1 MSRGN
6 EVEVSHVS
14 EKSEVTQVLEKSE
27 VTLKSGKPHLHLL
40 GIQSNVVWE
49 NPEANR
55 LNFEKQIKEGVMK
68 FSETDL
74 VVLPEVFTT
83 GFTMNLSKID
93 SWESRE
99 TLNWMTRLA
108 AELNIA
114 LTGSVAFRFED
125 GTARNRSLF
134 VRPDRSFEFYDKK
147 HLFSL
152 GSEDK
157 FFEQGKVKKIVEF
170 RGWKIL
176 LQICYDLRFP
186 CFSRNSLTDRY
197 DIALYVANWPEA
209 RIQPWLTLLQA
220 RAIENQCY
228 VMGVNRNGTD
238 ANGIIYPGESLAV
251 DVYGGICDQ
260 ATQDDVVQLVCDRL
274 SLEEFKTKFP
284 VLEDVD

>member
-6 EVEVSHVS
+6 EVEVSQVS
-14 EKSEVTQVLEKSE
+14 EKAE
-27 VTLKSGKPHLHLL
+27 VTLKSEKPHLHIL
-40 GIQSNVVWE
+40 GIQSTIAWE

-55 LNFEKQIKEGVMK
+55 LHFEKQIREGVQK
-68 FSETDL
+68 TPETDL

-99 TLNWMTRLA
+99 TLHWMTRLA

-125 GTARNRSLF
+125 GKARNRSLF
-134 VRPDRSFEFYDKK
+134 LRPDGSFEFYDKK

-152 GSEDK
+152 GSEDQ
-157 FFEQGKVKKIVEF
+157 FFEKGLVKKIVEF

-186 CFSRNSLTDRY
+186 CFSSNTLVDRY

-228 VMGVNRNGTD
+228 VMGVNRTGTD
-238 ANGIIYPGESLAV
+238 ANDILYPGESLAV
-251 DVYGGICDQ
+251 DFYGNVCDQ
-260 ATQDDVVQLVCDRL
+260 GTQDDVVQLVCDRAA
-274 SLEEFKTKFP
+274 LEEFKIKFP
-284 VLEDVD
+284 VLEDGD

>member
-1 MSRGN
+1 MMTGN
-6 EVEVSHVS
+6 EVEVSQVS
-14 EKSEVTQVLEKSE
+14 EKSE
-27 VTLKSGKPHLHLL
+27 VTLKSEKPHLHIL
-40 GIQSNVVWE
+40 GIQSTIAWE

-55 LNFEKQIKEGVMK
+55 LHFEKQIREGVQK
-68 FSETDL
+68 FPETDL

-83 GFTMNLSKID
+83 GFTINLSKID

-99 TLNWMTRLA
+99 TLNWMTRLTS
-108 AELNIA
+108 ELNVGV
-114 LTGSVAFRFED
+114 TGSVAFRFED

-134 VRPDRSFEFYDKK
+134 VHPDGSFEFYDKK

-152 GSEDK
+152 GSEDS
-157 FFEQGKVKKIVEF
+157 FFDKGQVKKIVEF

-186 CFSRNSLTDRY
+186 CSSRNTLEDRY
-197 DIALYVANWPEA
+197 DIAIYVANWPQA
-209 RIQPWLTLLQA
+209 RIKHWVTLLQA

-228 VMGVNRNGTD
+228 VMGVNRTGTD

-251 DVYGGICDQ
+251 DFYGNVCDQ
-260 ATQDDVVQLVCDRL
+260 TTQDDVVQLVCDRTA
-274 SLEEFKTKFP
+274 LEEFKTKFP

>member
-1 MSRGN
+1 MMRGN
-6 EVEVSHVS
+6 EVEVSQVLG
-14 EKSEVTQVLEKSE
+14 KSEVTSKSE
-27 VTLKSGKPHLHLL
+27 KPHLHIL
-40 GIQSNVVWE
+40 GIQSTIAWE

-55 LNFEKQIKEGVMK
+55 LHFEKQIREGVMK

-99 TLNWMTRLA
+99 TLNWMTRLSS
-108 AELNIA
+108 ELNVGV
-114 LTGSVAFRFED
+114 TGSIAFRFED

-134 VRPDRSFEFYDKK
+134 VRPDGSFEFYDKK

-152 GSEDK
+152 GSEDQ
-157 FFEQGKVKKIVEF
+157 FFEKGLVKKIVEF

-176 LQICYDLRFP
+176 LQISYDLRFP
-186 CFSRNSLTDRY
+186 CSSRNTLEDRY

-209 RIQPWLTLLQA
+209 RIKHWLTLLQA

-228 VMGVNRNGTD
+228 VMGVNRTGTD
-238 ANGIIYPGESLAV
+238 ANELLYTGESLAV
-251 DVYGGICDQ
+251 DFYGNVCDQ
-260 ATQDDVVQLVCDRL
+260 TTQVDVVQLVCDRTA
-274 SLEEFKTKFP
+274 LEEFKIKFP
-284 VLEDVD
+284 VLEDGETSD

>member
-1 MSRGN
+1 MGSN
-6 EVEVSHVS
+6 SS
-14 EKSEVTQVLEKSE
+14 KSQ
-27 VTLKSGKPHLHLL
+27 LHIL
-40 GIQSNVVWE
+40 GLQSNLAWE
-49 NPEANR
+49 NPESNR
-55 LNFEKQIKEGVMK
+55 VNFEQKIRSRLLE
-68 FSETDL
+68 FPETDL
-74 VVLPEVFTT
+74 IVLPEVFTT

-99 TLNWMTRLA
+99 TLNWMTLLSS
-108 AELNIA
+108 ELNIA
-114 LTGSVAFRFED
+114 LTGSIAFRFED

-134 VRPDRSFEFYDKK
+134 VRPDGSFEFYDKK
-147 HLFSL
+147 HLFSF
-152 GSEDK
+152 GSEDA
-157 FFEQGKVKKIVEF
+157 FFEKGQVKRIVEF

-186 CFSRNSLTDRY
+186 CFSRNTLTDRY

-209 RIQPWLTLLQA
+209 RIQPWRTLLQA

-228 VMGVNRNGTD
+228 VMGVNRTGSD
-238 ANGIIYPGESLAV
+238 ANGILYPGKSLAV

-260 ATQDDVVQLVCDRL
+260 ATQDDVVQIVCDRP

>member
-1 MSRGN
+1 MS
-6 EVEVSHVS
+6 
-14 EKSEVTQVLEKSE
+14 
-27 VTLKSGKPHLHLL
+27 
-40 GIQSNVVWE
+40 
-49 NPEANR
+49 
-55 LNFEKQIKEGVMK
+55 
-68 FSETDL
+68 
-74 VVLPEVFTT
+74 
-83 GFTMNLSKID
+83 
-93 SWESRE
+93 
-99 TLNWMTRLA
+99 RLA

-125 GTARNRSLF
+125 GKARNRSLF
-134 VRPDRSFEFYDKK
+134 VRPDGSFEFYDKK

-152 GSEDK
+152 GSEDQ
-157 FFEQGKVKKIVEF
+157 FFEKGLVKKIVEF

-186 CFSRNSLTDRY
+186 CSSRNAITDRY

-228 VMGVNRNGTD
+228 VMGVNRTGTD

-260 ATQDDVVQLVCDRL
+260 DTQDNVVKLECERNT
-274 SLEEFKTKFP
+274 LEEFKTKFP
-284 VLEDVD
+284 VLEDVS

>member
-14 EKSEVTQVLEKSE
+14 EKSEVTSKSEKS
-27 VTLKSGKPHLHLL
+27 HLHIL
-40 GIQSNVVWE
+40 GIQSTIAWE

-55 LNFEKQIKEGVMK
+55 LHFEKQIREGVQK
-68 FSETDL
+68 NPETDL

-93 SWESRE
+93 SWDSRD
-99 TLNWMTRLA
+99 TLHWMSRLA

-125 GTARNRSLF
+125 GKARNRSLF
-134 VRPDRSFEFYDKK
+134 VLPDGSFELYDKK

-152 GSEDK
+152 GSEDQ
-157 FFEQGKVKKIVEF
+157 FFEKGLVKKIVEF

-186 CFSRNSLTDRY
+186 CSSRNTIEDRY
-197 DIALYVANWPEA
+197 DIALYVANWPQA
-209 RIQPWLTLLQA
+209 RIKHWLILLQA

-228 VMGVNRNGTD
+228 VMGVNRTD
-238 ANGIIYPGESLAV
+238 SDAKELLYPGESLAV
-251 DVYGGICDQ
+251 DFYGNVCDQ
-260 ATQDDVVQLVCDRL
+260 TTQDDVVQLVCDRTA
-274 SLEEFKTKFP
+274 LEEFKIKFP
-284 VLEDVD
+284 VLEDFDRGSY

>member
-1 MSRGN
+1 MS
-6 EVEVSHVS
+6 
-14 EKSEVTQVLEKSE
+14 KSQ
-27 VTLKSGKPHLHLL
+27 LHIL
-40 GIQSNVVWE
+40 GIQSNLVWE

-55 LNFEKQIKEGVMK
+55 VNFKHKIRSRLLE
-68 FSETDL
+68 FPETDL
-74 VVLPEVFTT
+74 IVLPEVFTT

-93 SWESRE
+93 SWESRK
-99 TLNWMTRLA
+99 TLNWMSRLA

-114 LTGSVAFRFED
+114 LTGSIAFRFED

-134 VRPDRSFEFYDKK
+134 VRPEGSFEFYDKK

-152 GSEDK
+152 GSEDQ
-157 FFEQGKVKKIVEF
+157 FFEKGTEKTIVEF

-186 CFSRNSLTDRY
+186 CFSRNALTDRY

-209 RIQPWLTLLQA
+209 RIQPWHTLLQA

-238 ANGIIYPGESLAV
+238 ANGVLYPGESLAV
-251 DVYGGICDQ
+251 DVYGNICDQ
-260 ATQDDVVQLVCDRL
+260 ATQDDIVQLVCDRT
-274 SLEEFKTKFP
+274 SLEEFKNKFP

>member
-1 MSRGN
+1 MSMGSN
-6 EVEVSHVS
+6 SS
-14 EKSEVTQVLEKSE
+14 KSQ
-27 VTLKSGKPHLHLL
+27 LHIL
-40 GIQSNVVWE
+40 GLQSNLAWE
-49 NPEANR
+49 NPESNR
-55 LNFEKQIKEGVMK
+55 VNFEQKIRSRLLE
-68 FSETDL
+68 FPETDL
-74 VVLPEVFTT
+74 IVLPEVFTT

-99 TLNWMTRLA
+99 TLNWMTLLSS
-108 AELNIA
+108 ELNIA
-114 LTGSVAFRFED
+114 LTGSIAFRFED

-134 VRPDRSFEFYDKK
+134 VRPDWSLEFYDKK

-152 GSEDK
+152 GSEDA
-157 FFEQGKVKKIVEF
+157 FFEKGLVKRIVEF

-186 CFSRNSLTDRY
+186 CFSRNTLADRY
-197 DIALYVANWPEA
+197 DIALYVANWPQT
-209 RIQPWLTLLQA
+209 RIQHWHTLLQA

-251 DVYGGICDQ
+251 DFYGNICEQ
-260 ATQDDVVQLVCDRL
+260 TTKNNTVKLVCDRP

-284 VLEDVD
+284 VLVDGDYYSYKSGLKLN